1 MISIVPL
8 LIKYQEMPYFSHPTG
23 VFFPGIGPFSE
34 LTALLFFPCR
44 AVPNYVSLSA
54 AMRKLPLICLIA
66 VTLGLAAQE
75 EKPEAAVPAKVTEST
90 PKPAERR
97 DTLDDFEKQLQ
108 KELEGA
114 PDRPGN
120 GGEQP
125 SVFWQFVRTLV
136 TLAFLLGI
144 FYAIFR
150 LYKFKRELPEK
161 SFSAVTSI
169 YEYPL
174 GTNQRLQIIEIAGRL
189 MILGVSDN
197 SIQLIS
203 EVTDKYTIDR
213 IKLDCAE
220 DNKQPRADFLAELSR
235 AIKTNLKE
243 RFGKKPGTQF
253 SASAMP
259 GPEDLESQRQSS
271 LERLRR
277 LKSEKFDWRDKA

>member
-1 MISIVPL
+1 
-8 LIKYQEMPYFSHPTG
+8 
-23 VFFPGIGPFSE
+23 
-34 LTALLFFPCR
+34 
-44 AVPNYVSLSA
+44 
-54 AMRKLPLICLIA
+54 MRTLPLICLALISVA
-66 VTLGLAAQE
+66 PFTLVAQAE
-75 EKPEAAVPAKVTEST
+75 NPAKEAATKSTESS
-90 PKPAERR
+90 PKNTERR

-108 KELEGA
+108 KELEGS
-114 PDRPGN
+114 PDRPAN

-125 SVFWQFVRTLV
+125 SVFWQFIRTLI

-150 LYKFKRELPEK
+150 LYKFKRELPAQN
-161 SFSAVTSI
+161 FSAVTSI

-174 GTNQRLQIIEIAGRL
+174 GTNQRLQIIEIAGKL

-220 DNKQPRADFLAELSR
+220 DNTQPRADFLAELSR

-243 RFGKKPGTQF
+243 RFGKKTGSQF
-253 SASAMP
+253 STSVIP

-271 LERLRR
+271 LERLRK

>member
-1 MISIVPL
+1 
-8 LIKYQEMPYFSHPTG
+8 
-23 VFFPGIGPFSE
+23 
-34 LTALLFFPCR
+34 
-44 AVPNYVSLSA
+44 
-54 AMRKLPLICLIA
+54 MRTLPLICLALISVA
-66 VTLGLAAQE
+66 PFTLVAQE
-75 EKPEAAVPAKVTEST
+75 EKPTAESSTKPAEST
-90 PKPAERR
+90 PKNTERR

-114 PDRPGN
+114 PDRPAN

-125 SVFWQFVRTLV
+125 SVFWQFVRTLI

-150 LYKFKRELPEK
+150 LYKFKRELP
-161 SFSAVTSI
+161 SQNFSAVNSI

-189 MILGVSDN
+189 MILGVSDG

-220 DNKQPRADFLAELSR
+220 DSRQPRADFLGELSR

-253 SASAMP
+253 SASVMP
-259 GPEDLESQRQSS
+259 APEDLESQRQSS
-271 LERLRR
+271 LERLRK

>member
-1 MISIVPL
+1 MRTLPVICL
-8 LIKYQEMPYFSHPTG
+8 ALI
-23 VFFPGIGPFSE
+23 
-34 LTALLFFPCR
+34 
-44 AVPNYVSLSA
+44 SA
-54 AMRKLPLICLIA
+54 APLAL
-66 VTLGLAAQE
+66 VAQE
-75 EKPEAAVPAKVTEST
+75 ESPAKEATAKPPESSL
-90 PKPAERR
+90 KSGERR

-108 KELEGA
+108 RELEGA
-114 PDRPGN
+114 PDRPAN

-125 SVFWQFVRTLV
+125 SVFWQFVRTLI

-150 LYKFKRELPEK
+150 LYKFKRELPTQN
-161 SFSAVTSI
+161 FSAVNSI

-203 EVTDKYTIDR
+203 EITDKYTIDR

-243 RFGKKPGTQF
+243 RFGKKTGSQF
-253 SASAMP
+253 SAAVMP
-259 GPEDLESQRQSS
+259 GPEDLEAQRQSS
-271 LERLRR
+271 LERLRK
-277 LKSEKFDWRDKA
+277 LKSDKFDWRDKA